1 MLHRVQTCGVDRWV
15 LLRCKPSLPISRRL
29 GRISEL
35 NNRLLEQASAG
46 ELGLVAVDKS
56 MAELL
61 TEWPSL
67 FG

>member
-1 MLHRVQTCGVDRWV
+1 MLHRVQTCVADQWV
-15 LLRCKPSLPISRRL
+15 LLRCKPSLPISRRR
-29 GRISEL
+29 GRISVL

-46 ELGLVAVDKS
+46 EPGLVAEDKS
-56 MAELL
+56 LAELL